1 MLLWADGW
9 EREAAVGKQKR
20 EHLWPDTTLLH
31 SCSYS
36 PFLRPSLITTN
47 TPRLKY
53 RVTRDNLYSLHLLSC
68 YLGFPLL
75 FVISSTNETA
85 NIMTVFKQVSERLCS
100 TKKVVLSK
108 NALHWLSQKLICRTA
123 QRATEPKCL

>member
-9 EREAAVGKQKR
+9 ERGVVVGKQKR
-20 EHLWPDTTLLH
+20 EHMWPDTTLLH

-53 RVTRDNLYSLHLLSC
+53 KVTRDNFYSLHLLSC
-68 YLGFPLL
+68 YLGYPLL
-75 FVISSTNETA
+75 FVIFQLQPNRKHNDCFQTGFLIDSRLFGHIGSPVQKHTPLVEQE
-85 NIMTVFKQVSERLCS
+85 VDVS
-100 TKKVVLSK
+100 
-108 NALHWLSQKLICRTA
+108 NQSQSVYL
-123 QRATEPKCL
+123 